1 MLPPCSNHMMQRWQ
15 NKATYDVALQSNY
28 TREMEYIERAS
39 FIEIYGLNIAYP
51 ISLVSLCFD
60 FFKAHNILTLFRCQ
74 WFWCLFWFG

>member
-1 MLPPCSNHMMQRWQ
+1 MIHLQ
-15 NKATYDVALQSNY
+15 NFNSHQIGNLSVYP
-28 TREMEYIERAS
+28 REMEYIERAS